1 MGVRSVS
8 NSNLL
13 MLTER
18 DSWAGIE
25 TDNYDFIIYP
35 LTARAPHEL
44 RMFNF
49 ILWEPAITLGW
60 GIGQRIGIFCLVLF
74 KSSDITVN
82 IHWIKI

>member
-44 RMFNF
+44 SSGMFNF
-49 ILWEPAITLGW
+49 ILWEPESMLGW
-60 GIGQRIGIFCLVLF
+60 GRELEYFV
-74 KSSDITVN
+74 
-82 IHWIKI
+82 

>member
-49 ILWEPAITLGW
+49 ILWEPAASSEHAGV
-60 GIGQRIGIFCLVLF
+60 GQRIGIFCLVCL
-74 KSSDITVN
+74 KVLT
-82 IHWIKI
+82 

>member
-35 LTARAPHEL
+35 LTAQAPYEF

-49 ILWEPAITLGW
+49 ILWEPASSEHAGV
-60 GIGQRIGIFCLVLF
+60 GQRIGIFCLVCL
-74 KSSDITVN
+74 KVLT
-82 IHWIKI
+82 

>member
-1 MGVRSVS
+1 MVPKVKRFKVTQSFLLCLLGQAATNEGVRSVS
-8 NSNLL
+8 KSNLL

-44 RMFNF
+44 
-49 ILWEPAITLGW
+49 
-60 GIGQRIGIFCLVLF
+60 QDV
-74 KSSDITVN
+74 
-82 IHWIKI
+82 

>member
-35 LTARAPHEL
+35 LTARAL
-44 RMFNF
+44 MSSGCL
-49 ILWEPAITLGW
+49 ILFCGSQRARW
-60 GIGQRIGIFCLVLF
+60 GGAENWNILFGLF